1 MGYRADVHVDDD
13 ARRAAL
19 AHDVRRGL
27 GAREKWLPPKY
38 FYDAAGSALFERITQ
53 LPEYYLTRAEHALLD
68 AHAPAILDET
78 RPREIVELGAGSP
91 AKVRRLLAGLNGAG
105 PLARYVPVDVD
116 GSMLDAA
123 GQTLLAEGAVDE
135 VHAVVADFERHLHRV
150 PPAAGRRLVAFL
162 GSTLGNLDPP
172 ARHKL
177 LRRIRRLLGKD
188 DRLLLGV
195 DLVKSPR
202 VLHAAYDDAAGVT
215 AEFNRNVLRVI
226 NRTLGADFDAE
237 SFGHYARWDAEESR
251 VEMHLV
257 AAADH
262 AVHVADLDLTVHFEA
277 GETIWT
283 ESSYKFTRASVEA
296 MLNAAR
302 LRVLRWD
309 TDGAFG
315 LALAAPARSTAA
327 LPRAASRA
335 A

>member
-13 ARRAAL
+13 ALRSAL
-19 AHDVRRGL
+19 ADDVRRGL

-38 FYDAAGSALFERITQ
+38 FYDAVGSALFEQITR
-53 LPEYYLTRAEHALLD
+53 LPEYYLTRAEQALLD
-68 AHAPAILDET
+68 AHGGAILDAIQ
-78 RPREIVELGAGSP
+78 PREIVELGAGSP
-91 AKVRRLLAGLNGAG
+91 AKLRRLLAGLNGAG

-116 GSMLDAA
+116 ASMLDAA
-123 GQTLLAEGAVDE
+123 GRTLLSEGTVDE
-135 VHAVVADFERHLHRV
+135 VHAVVADFERHLDCV
-150 PPAAGRRLVAFL
+150 PPPVGRRLVAFL
-162 GSTLGNLDPP
+162 GSTLGNLDPS
-172 ARHKL
+172 ARHAL
-177 LRRIRRLLGKD
+177 LRAVRKLLGKE

-226 NRTLGADFDAE
+226 NRRLAADFDVEA
-237 SFGHYARWDAEESR
+237 FGHYARWDAEESR

-262 AVHVADLDLTVHFEA
+262 TVRVADLDLTVRFEA

-296 MLNAAR
+296 MLRAAGLR
-302 LRVLRWD
+302 LLRWD
-309 TDGAFG
+309 TDDAFG
-315 LALAAPARSTAA
+315 LALAAPPRATAA
-327 LPRAASRA
+327 LPRAA
-335 A
+335 

>member
-1 MGYRADVHVDDD
+1 MRYRADVHVDDD
-13 ARRAAL
+13 ARRRAL
-19 AHDVRRGL
+19 ANDVRRGL

-68 AHAPAILDET
+68 VYAPAILAAS
-78 RPREIVELGAGSP
+78 RPREIVELGPGSP
-91 AKVRRLLAGLNGAG
+91 AKVRRLLAVLNGTG

-116 GSMLDAA
+116 GSTLDVA
-123 GQTLLAEGAVDE
+123 GRTLLSEGAVTE
-135 VHAVVADFERHLHRV
+135 VYAVVGDFEQHLDRV
-150 PPAAGRRLVAFL
+150 PPPTGRRLVAFL

-172 ARHKL
+172 RRQEL
-177 LRRIRRLLGKD
+177 LTAVRNLLAD
-188 DRLLLGV
+188 DDHLLLGI
-195 DLVKSPR
+195 DLVKSPC

-226 NRTLGADFDAE
+226 NRTLAADFDAE
-237 SFGHYARWDAEESR
+237 AFGHYARWDAEAAR

-262 AVHVADLDLTVHFEA
+262 TVRVADLDLIVSFEA

-283 ESSYKFTRASVEA
+283 ESSYKFTRASAEA
-296 MLNAAR
+296 MLNAAQLR
-302 LRVLRWD
+302 LLRWD

-315 LALAAPARSTAA
+315 LALAARAA
-327 LPRAASRA
+327 VGRPRAA
-335 A
+335 

>member
-19 AHDVRRGL
+19 ADDVRRGL

-38 FYDAAGSALFERITQ
+38 FYDAAGSALVERITQ

-68 AHAPAILDET
+68 AHAPAILDAA

-91 AKVRRLLAGLNGAG
+91 AKVRRLLVALNGAG
-105 PLARYVPVDVD
+105 PLARYVPIDVD

-123 GQTLLAEGAVDE
+123 GQTLLSEGAVDE
-135 VHAVVADFERHLHRV
+135 VHAVVGDFERHLDRV
-150 PPAAGRRLVAFL
+150 PPPTGRRLVAFL
-162 GSTLGNLDPP
+162 GSTLGNLDPS
-172 ARHKL
+172 ARHTL
-177 LRRIRRLLGKD
+177 LRGVRRLLAKD

-226 NRTLGADFDAE
+226 NRTLAADFDAE
-237 SFGHYARWDAEESR
+237 SFGHYARWDAEEAR

-262 AVHVADLDLTVHFEA
+262 TVRVADLDLSVHFEA

-283 ESSYKFTRASVEA
+283 ESAYKFTRASVEA
-296 MLNAAR
+296 MLDAAR
-302 LRVLRWD
+302 LHLLRWD

-315 LALAAPARSTAA
+315 LALAAPARATGTLSHAA
-327 LPRAASRA
+327 
-335 A
+335 